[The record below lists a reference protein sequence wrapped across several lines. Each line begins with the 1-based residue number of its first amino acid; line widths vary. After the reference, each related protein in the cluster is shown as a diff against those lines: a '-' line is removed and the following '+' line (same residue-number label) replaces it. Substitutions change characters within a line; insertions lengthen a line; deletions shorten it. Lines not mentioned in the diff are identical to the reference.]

1 MKKSKK
7 VFHWILIAFMS
18 IVLGLGVYSWNATTL
33 LGTSIPMPLGY
44 GGAVVLSGSMEP
56 TLSVDDV
63 IIIHETNDYKVNDVV
78 VFEEGN
84 IVVVHRVIGIEEGM
98 YITQGDAN
106 NVADDPI
113 YEKQIIGEVM
123 FSIPGIGG
131 IVSILKTPVGVISIL
146 IVSFLLLEMSY
157 RKEKETGDKTI
168 EELKE
173 EIRRLKEE
181 L

>member
-1 MKKSKK
+1 MMIKKI
-7 VFHWILIAFMS
+7 FHWGLIAFMS
-18 IVLGLGVYSWNATTL
+18 IVLGLGIYNWNATSL
-33 LGTSIPMPLGY
+33 LGSSIPMPLGY
-44 GGAVVLSGSMEP
+44 GAAVVMSGSMEP
-56 TLSVDDV
+56 TLSVDDMIV
-63 IIIHETNDYKVNDVV
+63 IRETCDYDVDDIV

-113 YEKQIIGEVM
+113 YEKQIIGEVI

-181 L
+181 G